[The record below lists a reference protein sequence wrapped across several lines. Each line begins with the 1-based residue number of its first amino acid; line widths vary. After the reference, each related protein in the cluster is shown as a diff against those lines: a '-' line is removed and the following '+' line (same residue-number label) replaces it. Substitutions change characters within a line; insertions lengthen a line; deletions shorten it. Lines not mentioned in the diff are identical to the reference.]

1 MMKAQQATVIGSRMS
16 EQDITS
22 YLGFMPDNFNKE
34 FTELFR
40 EVCVERGYFNKTV
53 SKKIKFY
60 RLPDSDYEKLTD
72 GQEVLL
78 QVLKNGHEWHP
89 DVAFMFLDFKEAE
102 ATVNSKYPYGK
113 MDELTRAQYVRDI
126 SEHIGFKLKKIDLLN

>member
-1 MMKAQQATVIGSRMS
+1 MS

-78 QVLKNGHEWHP
+78 QGQIQVRSATLTNRK
-89 DVAFMFLDFKEAE
+89 KEAE
-102 ATVNSKYPYGK
+102 DV
-113 MDELTRAQYVRDI
+113 
-126 SEHIGFKLKKIDLLN
+126 